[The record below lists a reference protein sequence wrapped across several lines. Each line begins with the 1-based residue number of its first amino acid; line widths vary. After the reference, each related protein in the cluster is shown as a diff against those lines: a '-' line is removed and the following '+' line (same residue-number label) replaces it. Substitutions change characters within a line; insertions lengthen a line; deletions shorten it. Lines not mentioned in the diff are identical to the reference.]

1 MSKELEKK
9 VEDLRVDCE
18 KLRFSVNEILDAG
31 AKEKT
36 ILILL
41 SHYTKLPQRTIK
53 QVMDGMH
60 DLELVY
66 FAENDMEG

>member
-1 MSKELEKK
+1 MSDELEKK
-9 VEDLRVDCE
+9 IEDLRVDCE
-18 KLRFSVNEILDAG
+18 KIRVSVNEILDAG

-41 SHYTKLPQRTIK
+41 SHYTKLPQKTIK

-60 DLELVY
+60 DLELIY
-66 FAENDMEG
+66 FGNDDS